1 VHHAY
6 EDDALRQLTSTE
18 RADLSR
24 RLTAVQTEFDT
35 ELTGGHEARELYIT
49 ITACASLLLIPWI
62 AVLPILLP
70 TTHAVSHWRAIWVG
84 FDILL
89 ALMLAATAWLAFL
102 KRQTVVLVAFVT
114 ATLLVCDAWFDLMT
128 ATAGWDRLISLGSTV
143 LELALAAIL
152 FNTTRLFFH
161 YTAHSSASPDAGR
174 VSDLFG
180 GHRDGLKGLPSGLDR
195 LSLARVI
202 SRLRFRS

>member
-1 VHHAY
+1 MHYAY
-6 EDDALRQLTSTE
+6 EDDVLRELTSAE

-24 RLTAVQTEFDT
+24 RLVVLQTELDT
-35 ELTGGHEARELYIT
+35 VRTGGHEARELFIT
-49 ITACASLLLIPWI
+49 ITACASLFLIPWI

-70 TTHAVSHWRAIWVG
+70 TTRAVSHWRAIWVG

-89 ALMLAATAWLAFL
+89 AMMLAATAWLAFL

-114 ATLLVCDAWFDLMT
+114 GTLLVCDAWFDVMT
-128 ATAGWDRLISLGSTV
+128 AAAGWDRLISLASTV
-143 LELALAAIL
+143 LELALAVIL

-161 YTAHSSASPDAGR
+161 YTAHSSGSPDAGR
-174 VSDLFG
+174 VRDLFG
-180 GHRDGLKGLPSGLDR
+180 GHRGGLEGLPSGLDR

-202 SRLRFRS
+202 TRHRSRS